1 MMKVKVLSQDDQST
15 LIEYQNKAGAPCRV
29 YVPSD
34 MVTGE
39 IVSRETVDKGAP
51 YGLPFE
57 VELPTISPQQIVD
70 ELHKAGIW
78 CYADLQAKDRS
89 LIRIGTNLIGRAVW
103 DAARKLE
110 GNND

>member
-1 MMKVKVLSQDDQST
+1 MKVTVLSQDDQST
-15 LIEYQNKAGAPCRV
+15 LIEYRNKAGAPCRV

-34 MVTGE
+34 LVTGG
-39 IVSRETVDKGAP
+39 IVSHETIEKGAP

-57 VELPTISPQQIVD
+57 VALSAITPQQIAD
-70 ELHKAGIW
+70 ALHSAGIW
-78 CYADLQAKDRS
+78 CYADLQERDRV